1 LLTYST
7 LAEFSGKDGNFLAK
21 VIKRARYIDSVKCT
35 GCGTCVEKCPKKAT
49 NEYEMGLSE
58 RKAVYFY
65 YPQAI
70 PPVPCIDKEN
80 CIMLVKGKCGA
91 CKKFCLADAVDF
103 EQKDEVVELKVG
115 AVIVATGF
123 SQFDAK
129 KLPQYGY
136 GKIKNVITGLECE
149 RLLSA
154 GGPTGG
160 HLVRLSDHKPAK
172 RVAFLQC
179 IGSRSVRNSAFCSSV
194 CCMHSTKEAI
204 LANEHDKEL
213 ESYILYT
220 DFRAVGK
227 GFQEY
232 RLRAENQY
240 GVKYIR
246 ARASDIDEAQDG
258 SAIVRYEDGETGEK
272 KELIVDLAVLAMSL
286 VPAEGTT
293 EVAEIL
299 KLELDSNGFVKTDP
313 LCPVQTTREGI
324 FACGYCQG
332 PLDIPESVA
341 QASGAAAKA
350 AEFIANS
357 QIASRQ

>member
-1 LLTYST
+1 
-7 LAEFSGKDGNFLAK
+7 
-21 VIKRARYIDSVKCT
+21 
-35 GCGTCVEKCPKKAT
+35 
-49 NEYEMGLSE
+49 
-58 RKAVYFY
+58 
-65 YPQAI
+65 
-70 PPVPCIDKEN
+70 
-80 CIMLVKGKCGA
+80 
-91 CKKFCLADAVDF
+91 
-103 EQKDEVVELKVG
+103 VVELKVG

-123 SQFDAK
+123 SQFDAR

-160 HLVRLSDHKPAK
+160 HLVRLSDHKAAK
-172 RVAFLQC
+172 KVAFLQC
-179 IGSRSVRNSAFCSSV
+179 VGSRSVRARNSAFCSSV

-213 ESYILYT
+213 QSYILYT

-246 ARASDIDEAQDG
+246 ARASDIDEAADG
-258 SAIVRYEDGETGEK
+258 SVIVRYEDGETGEK
-272 KELIVDLAVLAMSL
+272 KELIVDLAVLAVSL
-286 VPAEGTT
+286 VPVEGIAETADVLG
-293 EVAEIL
+293 
-299 KLELDSNGFVKTDP
+299 LELDSNGFIATDP

-350 AEFIANS
+350 AEYIVKPRTS
-357 QIASRQ
+357 VRG

>member
-1 LLTYST
+1 
-7 LAEFSGKDGNFLAK
+7 
-21 VIKRARYIDSVKCT
+21 
-35 GCGTCVEKCPKKAT
+35 
-49 NEYEMGLSE
+49 MGLSE

-80 CIMLVKGKCGA
+80 CIMLVKGKCGV
-91 CKKFCLADAVDF
+91 CKKFCPADAVDF
-103 EQKDEVVELKVG
+103 KQKDEVVELKVG

-123 SQFDAK
+123 SQFDAR

-160 HLVRLSDHKPAK
+160 HLVRLSDHKAAK
-172 RVAFLQC
+172 KVAFLQC
-179 IGSRSVRNSAFCSSV
+179 VGSRSVRARNSAFCSSV

-213 ESYILYT
+213 QSYILYT

-246 ARASDIDEAQDG
+246 ARASDIDEAADG
-258 SAIVRYEDGETGEK
+258 SVIVRYEDGETGEK
-272 KELIVDLAVLAMSL
+272 KELIVDLAVLAVSL
-286 VPAEGTT
+286 VPVEGIAETADVLG
-293 EVAEIL
+293 
-299 KLELDSNGFVKTDP
+299 LELDSNGFIATDP

-350 AEFIANS
+350 AEYIVKPRTS
-357 QIASRQ
+357 VRG